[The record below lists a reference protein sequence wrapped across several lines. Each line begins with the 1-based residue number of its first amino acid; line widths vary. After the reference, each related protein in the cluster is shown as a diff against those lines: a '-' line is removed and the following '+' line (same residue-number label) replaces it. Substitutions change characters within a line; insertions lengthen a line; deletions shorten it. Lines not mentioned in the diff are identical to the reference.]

1 MGAANRQPDL
11 AAATCDNALCSEPT
25 STGTMYWAK
34 PGNVTGARSNY
45 TLHSSQDG
53 GASWDFVDRVY
64 AGGAGYSDATVVPDG
79 QGGFRCAP
87 GQACIGKSGVPARV
101 VAAAIHPEPKMVVG
115 RARSAEA
122 AEVPAAKVVQIRI
135 PTYQYGSM
143 NR

>member
-79 QGGFRCAP
+79 QGGRVLLMAFQKTFDPPVP
-87 GQACIGKSGVPARV
+87 GIEGGGYDVGVARLPLSGPA
-101 VAAAIHPEPKMVVG
+101 
-115 RARSAEA
+115 
-122 AEVPAAKVVQIRI
+122 
-135 PTYQYGSM
+135 
-143 NR
+143 

>member
-79 QGGFRCAP
+79 QGGRVLLMAFQKTFDPPVP
-87 GQACIGKSGVPARV
+87 GIEGGGYDVGVARLPLSEPA
-101 VAAAIHPEPKMVVG
+101 
-115 RARSAEA
+115 
-122 AEVPAAKVVQIRI
+122 
-135 PTYQYGSM
+135 
-143 NR
+143 